1 MLESILI
8 PLAVFTMVTLIV
20 WFANVTKRQEQERK
34 AALVRAVIDKYT
46 SAEELTKAM
55 AGPEGQALFRM
66 LSFDEAGPR
75 RPWIALV
82 IPGSVL
88 LLLGLGFVVLAAL
101 DGYPQGLMIP
111 GVICAAVGAALLAS
125 GYVIW
130 RTGEDGPDEADG

>member
-34 AALVRAVIDKYT
+34 AALVRAVIDKYA
-46 SAEELTKAM
+46 SAEELTAAM
-55 AGPEGQALFRM
+55 TGREGQALFRM
-66 LSFDEAGPR
+66 LSFDEGGPR
-75 RPWIALV
+75 RPWIGLV

-88 LLLGLGFVVLAAL
+88 LLLGLGFLLLAWL
-101 DGYPQGLMIP
+101 DHSRGFMIP

-125 GYVIW
+125 GYVVW
-130 RTGEDGPDEADG
+130 RTTDETSAEADS